1 MRNKL
6 YLAIAATLMSTSLF
20 AMDFTTADEN
30 GDGKI
35 SKDEFY
41 GTLSHAGTYSN
52 FDLDRNF
59 YLMKSEFRLT
69 DHDYGLFN
77 GWDFN
82 KDDRLD
88 EGEYSYG
95 LWSNYDMNEDG
106 HWDDNEW
113 DDAGE
118 AGFWDM

>member
-41 GTLSHAGTYSN
+41 GTLSDAGTYSD

-59 YLMKSEFRLT
+59 YLVKSEFRET
-69 DHDYGLFN
+69 VHPYGLFN

-82 KDDRLD
+82 KDD
-88 EGEYSYG
+88 
-95 LWSNYDMNEDG
+95 
-106 HWDDNEW
+106 HWDNNEW
-113 DDAGE
+113 DDAGDD
-118 AGFWDM
+118 GFWDI

>member
-6 YLAIAATLMSTSLF
+6 YLAIAATLISTSLF
-20 AMDFTTADEN
+20 AMDFTTAGEN

-41 GTLSHAGTYSN
+41 GTLSDAGSYSN
-52 FDLDRNF
+52 FDLDSNY
-59 YLMKSEFRLT
+59 YLMKSEFRVP

-88 EGEYSYG
+88 EGEYS
-95 LWSNYDMNEDG
+95 
-106 HWDDNEW
+106 
-113 DDAGE
+113 
-118 AGFWDM
+118 